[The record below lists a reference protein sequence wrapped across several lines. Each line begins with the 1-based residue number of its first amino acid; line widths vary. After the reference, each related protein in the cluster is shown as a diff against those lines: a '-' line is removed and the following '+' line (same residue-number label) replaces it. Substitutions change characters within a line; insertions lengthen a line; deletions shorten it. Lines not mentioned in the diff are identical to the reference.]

1 MAQAPLKFGIK
12 YFVQNYYF
20 CPNFHFHFLILK
32 FFLKFLVKTTKNIG
46 KYLYIL
52 NIKIHNE
59 GLSGEIC
66 RFLVFFGAWHEASV
80 VWISEISDQPF
91 MSFHK
96 QIHQK
101 HPIFDQLVKKKYFT
115 QNFGNLASYKKGLN
129 KIGSKMAALKGF
141 SFGHFSKT

>member
-1 MAQAPLKFGIK
+1 MPYFLYQCTMAQAPLKFGIK
-12 YFVQNYYF
+12 DFVQNYYF

-66 RFLVFFGAWHEASV
+66 RFLVFFWG
-80 VWISEISDQPF
+80 
-91 MSFHK
+91 M
-96 QIHQK
+96 
-101 HPIFDQLVKKKYFT
+101 T
-115 QNFGNLASYKKGLN
+115 
-129 KIGSKMAALKGF
+129 
-141 SFGHFSKT
+141 

>member
-1 MAQAPLKFGIK
+1 MKGCPDKF
-12 YFVQNYYF
+12 VV
-20 CPNFHFHFLILK
+20 FL
-32 FFLKFLVKTTKNIG
+32 F
-46 KYLYIL
+46 
-52 NIKIHNE
+52 
-59 GLSGEIC
+59 
-66 RFLVFFGAWHEASV
+66 FFGAWHEASL

-101 HPIFDQLVKKKYFT
+101 HPIFDQLEKKYFT